1 MIADEGLQ
9 DWLSDFAMPADLEDD
24 ARPDLD
30 PDLEGADTVDF
41 GDRSQLD
48 ELLPPAGAIRWEE
61 LTGEERATTW
71 ERLRVFVEWWTDRY
85 GISTKTLP
93 SCWFRHPAIVEELTA
108 LMSARTASFSDEDQ
122 GLGPIGW
129 HERAALVRQRIET
142 THYRGEC
149 GTGHIAATPRP
160 DLYETDWR
168 SWIKEETRDA
178 AAPIDGDAE
187 LR

>member
-1 MIADEGLQ
+1 MSADEGLQ

-24 ARPDLD
+24 AGPELD

-41 GDRSQLD
+41 SDRSQLD

-61 LTGEERATTW
+61 LTGEERAATW

-85 GISTKTLP
+85 SISAKTLP
-93 SCWFRHPAIVEELTA
+93 PCWFRHSAIVEELTA
-108 LMSARTASFSDEDQ
+108 LMSARTASFSEADQ

-149 GTGHIAATPRP
+149 ATGHIGAKPRP
-160 DLYETDWR
+160 GVDVEDWKA
-168 SWIKEETRDA
+168 WLGEQA
-178 AAPIDGDAE
+178 QVMAAPLDAVQPQP
-187 LR
+187 